1 LLAIVQGQPGAKPF
15 CATATVQPGRSGTG
29 QLQNKLGGAVGSA
42 MPGDAAGVEF
52 GNSPDLGQTQT
63 ATATRLPTRKER
75 IEEMFLPGRVWSGA
89 IVFDDYLDL
98 VGIERL
104 DATANSTT
112 LRRCFESV
120 TQQAFDGGLQ
130 KRTVRNHRNRLVW
143 AGAAQCDLLL
153 LGFANEPAND
163 LAKQSVQPQ
172 ATLFGFRR
180 ASEKHQV

>member
-1 LLAIVQGQPGAKPF
+1 MVRRQLRAKPF
-15 CATATVQPGRSGTG
+15 YATATMQPGRLGTG

-52 GNSPDLGQTQT
+52 GNSPHLGQTQA

-89 IVFDDYLDL
+89 IVFDDHLDL
-98 VGIERL
+98 VGIEQHN
-104 DATANSTT
+104 ATANSTT

-120 TQQAFDGGLQ
+120 AKQAFDGGLQ

-143 AGAAQCDLLL
+143 AGAA
-153 LGFANEPAND
+153 
-163 LAKQSVQPQ
+163 
-172 ATLFGFRR
+172 
-180 ASEKHQV
+180 